1 MKAKTASLC
10 MVALLMAGICMGGC
24 GEEWEETC
32 LTIEGKGSI
41 SQRIVEDFSKE
52 HYELEELRTMTE
64 EEIDTYCQES
74 GEGSVELIRLKEKDG
89 SVTMDITYQ
98 SVEDYNNFNGTKLIL
113 ETVDEAEQA
122 ESDGKYFLPKTFIK
136 VKDGSTTEKAEVVK
150 DTSLS
155 IVIFDETVL
164 YETDKKIL
172 YYSENVE
179 LISDKCG
186 RLKDSESG
194 PGYLIY

>member
-10 MVALLMAGICMGGC
+10 MVALLMAGLCMGGC

-32 LTIEGKGSI
+32 LTIEGNGTI
-41 SQRIVEDFSKE
+41 SQRIIEDFSKE

-64 EEIDTYCQES
+64 EEIDIYCQES
-74 GEGSVELIRLKEKDG
+74 GEGSVELTRLKEKDG

-98 SVEDYNNFNGTKLIL
+98 SIEDYNNFNGTKLMI
-113 ETVDEAEQA
+113 ESVEEAVQA
-122 ESDGKYFLPKTFIK
+122 ENDGKYFLPNAFIK
-136 VKDGSTTEKAEVVK
+136 AKDGSTAEKAEVVK

-164 YETDKKIL
+164 YETNKKIL

-179 LISDKCG
+179 LMSDKCG
-186 RLKDSESG
+186 RRKDSESG

>member
-10 MVALLMAGICMGGC
+10 MVALLMAGLCMGGC

-32 LTIEGKGSI
+32 LTIEGNGTI

-74 GEGSVELIRLKEKDG
+74 GEGGVELTRLKEKDG

-98 SVEDYNNFNGTKLIL
+98 SVEDYNNFNGTKLII
-113 ETVDEAEQA
+113 ESVEEAVQA
-122 ESDGKYFLPKTFIK
+122 ENDGIHFLPNAFIK
-136 VKDGSTTEKAEVVK
+136 AKDSSTAEKAEVIK

-164 YETDKKIL
+164 YETNKKIL

-179 LISDKCG
+179 LMSDKCG
-186 RLKDSESG
+186 RLKDSEAG